1 MVGATASEWMLNSDK
16 INVIFTF
23 VRESVGKDAP
33 RKNPKTT
40 PTKVVSISLIMLF
53 AFPTC
58 PL

>member
-1 MVGATASEWMLNSDK
+1 MDVEHLNSDK
-16 INVIFTF
+16 ITIKFTF

-53 AFPTC
+53 AFRTW